1 MSLSRIPLTQVFRA
15 KSNSTSSTSSTPDI
29 DSLRTDLSSPFDVS
43 SPYDVLGDLTPRDI
57 TPKDITPIVRR
68 GTTDSFVPKTPPKQG
83 KNYTLARRGT
93 DSVVPKD
100 VSDSRSI
107 SSSRKTSPSSSP
119 KPLPSVPR
127 FNMSQSNGGPR
138 SAGTRNAKMLEYER
152 QAEERAKEQSRMEE
166 ERQRMSTEQTNIAA
180 EQERIA
186 KEQYE
191 MDQYY
196 EAEALR
202 HAEEM
207 RIHQEEVRRHQARV
221 REHQM
226 RLQDHEAS
234 SEAFARVIAMPAKP
248 GRDRQISFMGPP
260 PITKGTMNGAN
271 ERNGA
276 APAQFPGI

>member
-1 MSLSRIPLTQVFRA
+1 MSLSRIPLTRVFRA
-15 KSNSTSSTSSTPDI
+15 KSNSTSSTSSTPDL
-29 DSLRTDLSSPFDVS
+29 DSIRTDVTSPLFDGY

-68 GTTDSFVPKTPPKQG
+68 GTTDSFAPKQF
-83 KNYTLARRGT
+83 KNTTLARRGT

-100 VSDSRSI
+100 VSDSRSV
-107 SSSRKTSPSSSP
+107 SSSRKTSPNSSP

-138 SAGTRNAKMLEYER
+138 PSGTRNAKMLEYER
-152 QAEERAKEQSRMEE
+152 QAEERVKEQLRMEE
-166 ERQRMSTEQTNIAA
+166 ERERMSTEQTNIAQ

-207 RIHQEEVRRHQARV
+207 RVHQEEVRRHQARV

-260 PITKGTMNGAN
+260 STKTTMNGAN
-271 ERNGA
+271 ERNGG

>member
-29 DSLRTDLSSPFDVS
+29 ESLSPKDLA
-43 SPYDVLGDLTPRDI
+43 SPYDVLGDLVPKDI

-68 GTTDSFVPKTPPKQG
+68 GTTDSFVPKDIKKP
-83 KNYTLARRGT
+83 TLARRGT

-100 VSDSRSI
+100 ASVSRTLSAPIKSAPRPVLPVTSI
-107 SSSRKTSPSSSP
+107 
-119 KPLPSVPR
+119 
-127 FNMSQSNGGPR
+127 NMSQSNGGPR
-138 SAGTRNAKMLEYER
+138 AAGTRNAKMLEYER

-166 ERQRMSTEQTNIAA
+166 ERERMATEQANIAQ

-186 KEQYE
+186 REQYE

-248 GRDRQISFMGPP
+248 GRDRQISFLGPAAS
-260 PITKGTMNGAN
+260 TKTTTNGAN
-271 ERNGA
+271 GVNGT

>member
-15 KSNSTSSTSSTPDI
+15 KSNSTSSTSSTPD
-29 DSLRTDLSSPFDVS
+29 LSSLSPSDLS
-43 SPYDVLGDLTPRDI
+43 SPYDVLGDLYPKDI

-68 GTTDSFVPKTPPKQG
+68 GTTDSFSPKKPK
-83 KNYTLARRGT
+83 KPTLARRGT
-93 DSVVPKD
+93 DSVIPTDDIVP
-100 VSDSRSI
+100 RTI
-107 SSSRKTSPSSSP
+107 LSPKKSSP
-119 KPLPSVPR
+119 KPVPAVVR
-127 FNMSQSNGGPR
+127 NNMSQSNGGPR
-138 SAGTRNAKMLEYER
+138 AAGNRNAKMLEYER
-152 QAEERAKEQSRMEE
+152 QAEERAKEQARMEE
-166 ERQRMSTEQTNIAA
+166 ERQRMSTEQMNIAQ

-186 KEQYE
+186 QEQYE

-207 RIHQEEVRRHQARV
+207 RIHQDEVRRHQARV

-248 GRDRQISFMGPP
+248 GRDREVSFLGPARTNS
-260 PITKGTMNGAN
+260 TKMTSNGAN
-271 ERNGA
+271 GNGT

>member
-15 KSNSTSSTSSTPDI
+15 KSNSTSSTRSTPDI
-29 DSLRTDLSSPFDVS
+29 ESISSNDSS
-43 SPYDVLGDLTPRDI
+43 SPYDVLGDLIPKDI

-68 GTTDSFVPKTPPKQG
+68 ETAGSISPKNTKGP
-83 KNYTLARRGT
+83 TLARRGT
-93 DSVVPKD
+93 DSVVPADVFVPRD
-100 VSDSRSI
+100 VS
-107 SSSRKTSPSSSP
+107 SPQRTP
-119 KPLPSVPR
+119 PR
-127 FNMSQSNGGPR
+127 PAPVRLNMSQSNGGPR
-138 SAGTRNAKMLEYER
+138 PAGNRNAKMLEYER
-152 QAEERAKEQSRMEE
+152 QADERAKEQSRMEE
-166 ERQRMSTEQTNIAA
+166 ERQRMATEQMNIAQ

-186 KEQYE
+186 QEQYE

-248 GRDRQISFMGPP
+248 GRDRQISFLGPP
-260 PITKGTMNGAN
+260 STKTTSNGAN
-271 ERNGA
+271 GMNGA
-276 APAQFPGI
+276 APMQFPGT